1 VFNLPGTVLIDD
13 DKEELYE
20 ILTSISSAG
29 IPCIPIHYKNEPGNQ
44 TGIDHINLHNIRS
57 RIIITD
63 LNLTETGSLEPKT
76 LVGPIAK
83 VLEPLTNYGPYILLF
98 WSKNESLVEEVV
110 KNLKIRFHDR
120 INLPIH
126 WEVISK
132 SKFKDKPE
140 ALKDKIELLIKE
152 NSLFNAI
159 SDWERRISCAAQNTS
174 NALYDL
180 TIPTEYEPENKTEQH
195 QVQLLKALA
204 LIGNETVGIKNAAE
218 HPSLAVD
225 LGLSPLLQDQLNITN
240 SDENLWSS
248 AIPEIGKH
256 QKLDDSIKSTLNTFC
271 HLEQVEHNFPKS
283 CRGVFVKVNNEI
295 LNTSDKRHKLEDRL
309 GNTIEELIHEEF
321 LSKRRCGKTKPEA
334 KAFQQ
339 EARESIKLGFV
350 EVSAVCDQAQ
360 QKTKLHQYL
369 LAALIPEKFEEL
381 TRFKNSKEE
390 IQDFS
395 HIGIYRLPK
404 IKIDNEIYIL
414 KLTFNYQIG
423 TRALSNVKE
432 RTYQNTWFGDPLF
445 RLKDQILSD
454 ISFKCAQYSSR
465 PGIIRFD

>member
-1 VFNLPGTVLIDD
+1 VFNLPGTILIDD
-13 DKEELYE
+13 NKEELYE
-20 ILTSISSAG
+20 ILGSISAAG
-29 IPCIPIHYKNEPGNQ
+29 IPCVPIHYKSDPDNNS
-44 TGIDHINLHNIRS
+44 GIDHIDVDNIRS

-63 LNLTETGSLEPKT
+63 LNLTESSTLDAKSLI
-76 LVGPIAK
+76 GPIAK
-83 VLEPLTNYGPYILLF
+83 VLTPITNNGPYILLF
-98 WSKNESLVEEVV
+98 WSKNEGLVAEVIQL
-110 KNLKIRFHDR
+110 LKIRFHDK

-126 WEVISK
+126 WAVISK
-132 SKFKDKPE
+132 SEFKDKPE
-140 ALKDKIELLIKE
+140 ALKNKIELLIKE
-152 NSLFNAI
+152 NALFNAI
-159 SDWERRISCAAQNTS
+159 SDWESRISYAAQNTS
-174 NALYDL
+174 NALYHL
-180 TIPTEYEPENKTEQH
+180 TIPTDYDPENKIEQH
-195 QVQLLKALA
+195 QKQLIKALA
-204 LIGNETVGIKNAAE
+204 LIGNETVGIKNASKQ
-218 HPSLAVD
+218 PSLAVD

-240 SDENLWSS
+240 SVENLWER
-248 AIPEIGKH
+248 AVPEVGKH
-256 QKLDDSIKSTLNTFC
+256 QQLNDSIKSTLNTFC
-271 HLEQVEHNFPKS
+271 HLEQVEPNFSKS

-295 LNTSDKRHKLEDRL
+295 LDDLDKRHKLEDRL

-321 LSKRRCGKTKPEA
+321 LSKSKCGKTRPEA

-381 TRFKNSKEE
+381 TRFKNSRDE

-404 IKIDNEIYIL
+404 IKIENEIYIL
-414 KLTFNYQIG
+414 KLTFKYQIG

-432 RTYQNTWFGDPLF
+432 RAYQNTWFGDPLF